1 MSRTVNQSG
10 FGHIGL
16 ILFVVAVGVIGFS
29 AIEVL
34 NANNKVALANNPST
48 SSSTKTQTASV
59 PATITSKAN
68 LQQASLAL
76 SEANTQAQS
85 ELNSSPLNSSINAM
99 L

>member
-10 FGHIGL
+10 LGHIGL
-16 ILFVVAVGVIGFS
+16 ILFVVAVAVIGFS

-34 NANNKVALANNPST
+34 NANNKVAQSNNPAT
-48 SSSTKTQTASV
+48 ASSAKVQFASV
-59 PATITSKAN
+59 PATITSKAG

-76 SEANTQAQS
+76 SDANSQMQS
-85 ELNSSPLNSSINAM
+85 ELNSSSLSSSINAM